1 MDTKIEIP
9 LLSEVSLYGSGYYID
24 YLKRYKNGKTISAR
38 FDIDEAFILFEKAL
52 PDLVDLNKFR
62 VRIDELQTELLD
74 HYTLEE
80 SRMVINLFKK
90 SISLRS
96 NAHFKKEKISIGYD
110 IIKVDNIQY
119 WEYIVNDTIYE
130 DLLAVEYIE
139 YFKYQDSFT
148 YVIEFLYLE
157 FNDDGEVIDEYNGVE
172 IMTDQIKDYWDF
184 DIDKK
189 IHLQKLEASCFIEVI
204 LTFDFGQE
212 IFNLYMPYE
221 KLSNSTLFTDY
232 ILNTEVRTPKR
243 RKALRKISTHII
255 PTIDQ
260 IDKIGEAFNE
270 FMDWY
275 MPCNGKF
282 YFIETDK

>member
-1 MDTKIEIP
+1 METKIEIP
-9 LLSEVSLYGSGYYID
+9 LLNEVSLYGSGYYID
-24 YLKRYKNGKTISAR
+24 YLKRYKKGKTISAR

-96 NAHFKKEKISIGYD
+96 NAHFRKEKISIGYD

-139 YFKYQDSFT
+139 YFKYQNSYT
-148 YVIEFLYLE
+148 YVTEFLYLE
-157 FNDDGEVIDEYNGVE
+157 FNDDGEVIDESKGVE
-172 IMTDQIKDYWDF
+172 IMTDQIQDYWDF

-189 IHLQKLEASCFIEVI
+189 IHLQKLEASCYTEVI

-212 IFNLYMPYE
+212 IFNIYMPFE
-221 KLSNSTLFTDY
+221 RLSNSMLFSDY

-275 MPCNGKF
+275 LPCWGKF
-282 YFIETDK
+282 YFNEDDK